1 MTPRRAAVLA
11 TQLPAGAQ
19 TWVACGYDNAW
30 TLTDHLTATLV
41 DVLQIANWQ
50 RAGDSKAKRPTPVKR
65 PHDIRGDDAKAER
78 MDAKARAF
86 LERQK
91 RHEEGQKVHP
101 NLAYAGEVVDHTS
114 DAPRPRPRNR
124 LQRDDDL
131 AEEA

>member
-1 MTPRRAAVLA
+1 MREHGEAVEADFQRYYHLDLLDLWRGLITPRKAAVLV

-65 PHDIRGDDAKAER
+65 PHDIRGDNAKAER
-78 MDAKARAF
+78 MDARARAF

-91 RHEEGQKVHP
+91 R
-101 NLAYAGEVVDHTS
+101 
-114 DAPRPRPRNR
+114 
-124 LQRDDDL
+124 LQR
-131 AEEA
+131 AETSEEA